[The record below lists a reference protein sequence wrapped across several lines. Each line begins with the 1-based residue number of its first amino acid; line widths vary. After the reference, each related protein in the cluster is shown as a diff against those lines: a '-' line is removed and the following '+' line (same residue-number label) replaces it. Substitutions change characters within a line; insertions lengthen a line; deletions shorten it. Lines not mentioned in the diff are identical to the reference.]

1 MPLYV
6 KTPKDCSSSG
16 VTRYNESSTWKMGFN
31 VGGDETWMQQYEAIW
46 KKVEKLLGEGLAG
59 ESLSSRKYANP
70 KLITW
75 DGEIRIGFRGTLP
88 EPEDIGSCY
97 ATRVLKIGS
106 VYRQGSNYHLQVFLS
121 LIHI

>member
-46 KKVEKLLGEGLAG
+46 KKVEELFGEGLRR
-59 ESLSSRKYANP
+59 ESLSSGKYVNP
-70 KLITW
+70 KLISW
-75 DGEIRIGFRGTLP
+75 NCEIRPVFVVPRLNLKTSG
-88 EPEDIGSCY
+88 
-97 ATRVLKIGS
+97 RVVRLE
-106 VYRQGSNYHLQVFLS
+106 F
-121 LIHI
+121 